1 MSFWTRVR
9 EPRMDDYETV
19 DEYMAAM
26 EDYESAETDAI
37 EEATE
42 RYYEEKYGI

>member
-1 MSFWTRVR
+1 
-9 EPRMDDYETV
+9 MDDYETV

-37 EEATE
+37 EEARE
-42 RYYEEKYGI
+42 AYLEEKYGI